1 MDYNYLMEQ
10 IKENDE
16 AMKDLFIKRMA
27 VLEKISLVENYNSIN
42 STEKNSD
49 MKNENEIK
57 SGLKDKYAM
66 EYNCFMKNLLSIENK
81 NKYNLLLMESD
92 IENIQCSEK
101 INIQTVCYQGLPY
114 SYSESAAKA
123 LFEDSALVYKPS
135 FEDVF
140 KTVYAGAA
148 DIGVV
153 PIENSTAGYI
163 NEVYDLLL
171 KYDLY
176 INYTYVKKVDH
187 CLAGVADTT
196 IEDIKEVYSHPQ
208 AILQCKEYIASH
220 GIKPVEEINTAVA
233 AQKIAKLNDKHIACI
248 CSTEAAINYGLK
260 IFDKQINQQKNNYT
274 RFAAISK
281 KLIYE
286 EDHNR
291 ISIVFNVPHKIGS
304 LDEVLSLF
312 TYYNCNLSY
321 IYSRPNLRS
330 PWEYMFYLDFEG
342 NISSNNIKSILYQL
356 KNELPFMKILG
367 SFKA

>member
-1 MDYNYLMEQ
+1 MEYNYLMEQ

-27 VLEKISLVENYNSIN
+27 MLEKISLIENKKCSNS
-42 STEKNSD
+42 
-49 MKNENEIK
+49 NENSVGINNETE
-57 SGLKDKYAM
+57 SLLNNKYSM

-81 NKYNLLLMESD
+81 NKYNLLLNRND
-92 IENIQCSEK
+92 IEKIQCSEIIK
-101 INIQTVCYQGLPY
+101 IQNVCYQGLPY

-123 LFEDSALVYKPS
+123 LFKNSAFINKPS
-135 FEDVF
+135 FEEVF
-140 KTVYAGAA
+140 KTVYGGAA
-148 DIGVV
+148 DVGVV

-187 CLAGVADTT
+187 CLAGVADAA
-196 IEDIKEVYSHPQ
+196 IEDITEVYSHPQ
-208 AILQCKEYIASH
+208 AILQCKEYIARH
-220 GIKPVEEINTAVA
+220 GIKHVEEINTAVA
-233 AQKIAKLNDKHIACI
+233 ARNIAKLNDKHIACI

-260 IFDKQINQQKNNYT
+260 IIDKQINQQKNNYT

-330 PWEYMFYLDFEG
+330 PLEYMFYLDFEG
-342 NISSNNIKSILYQL
+342 NISNNNIKSILYQL

>member
-1 MDYNYLMEQ
+1 MDYNYLLDQ
-10 IKENDE
+10 IKENDGV
-16 AMKDLFIKRMA
+16 MKDLFIKRMA
-27 VLEKISLVENYNSIN
+27 MLEKIALIENKNISN
-42 STEKNSD
+42 LTEKNFSINNETESD
-49 MKNENEIK
+49 LN
-57 SGLKDKYAM
+57 DKYAM
-66 EYNCFMKNLLSIENK
+66 EYNCFMKTLISLENR
-81 NKYNLLLMESD
+81 NKYNLLLKTNMD
-92 IENIQCSEK
+92 LENIEYSNK
-101 INIQTVCYQGLPY
+101 INIQTACYQGLPY

-123 LFEDSALVYKPS
+123 LFKDSSLVNKTS
-135 FEDVF
+135 FEEVF
-140 KTVYAGAA
+140 KTVHGGAA
-148 DIGVV
+148 DVGVV

-187 CLAGVADTT
+187 CLAGVADAA
-196 IEDIKEVYSHPQ
+196 IKDITEVYSHPQ
-208 AILQCKEYIASH
+208 AILQCKEYITSH

-233 AQKIAKLNDKHIACI
+233 AHKIAKLNDKHIACI

-260 IFDKQINQQKNNYT
+260 IFDKQINHQKNNYT

-321 IYSRPNLRS
+321 IHSRPNLIS

-342 NISSNNIKSILYQL
+342 NILNNNIKSILYQL
-356 KNELPFMKILG
+356 ENELPFMKILG